1 MTVLKNNR
9 PARRG
14 VEVSEYDVVVVGA
27 GPVGGYLATRLAT
40 GGVSVLLLEEHAEI
54 GRPFQCAGLVNTESM
69 DLTGLQ
75 HTVLSP
81 IWGARIHSP
90 SGIPVVIGDK
100 SRTRTWSVCR
110 KLFDEGV
117 VRQAIEKGVHIWL
130 SSKPLSAVVEGGSV
144 NLSIRTPEGEKDVR
158 CRLLCGADGAHS
170 WVRRHFKMGRP
181 KELMIGF
188 QVEVTG
194 YQGEDGR
201 LDMYTGSRI
210 SPGFFAWAIPSGETT
225 RIGTWSKPDLM
236 GGESCEQLLD
246 RLREDPLWAERFS
259 ECREIGRFCG
269 PIPSGMVKRPM
280 IARVALFGDA
290 AGLCK
295 PTTGGGI
302 GPGFAQVDLVTP
314 LLLDALES
322 DNLSDSSMKGIAEL
336 MEPMRRDQR
345 RARALRD
352 AFLTECSDAEL
363 DEIFSVWA
371 RPEVTELINDIGEI
385 EHPIPLGIKML
396 RDIPEFR
403 SLAKRAVKAILL
415 G

>member
-1 MTVLKNNR
+1 
-9 PARRG
+9 
-14 VEVSEYDVVVVGA
+14 
-27 GPVGGYLATRLAT
+27 
-40 GGVSVLLLEEHAEI
+40 
-54 GRPFQCAGLVNTESM
+54 
-69 DLTGLQ
+69 
-75 HTVLSP
+75 
-81 IWGARIHSP
+81 
-90 SGIPVVIGDK
+90 
-100 SRTRTWSVCR
+100 
-110 KLFDEGV
+110 
-117 VRQAIEKGVHIWL
+117 
-130 SSKPLSAVVEGGSV
+130 
-144 NLSIRTPEGEKDVR
+144 
-158 CRLLCGADGAHS
+158 
-170 WVRRHFKMGRP
+170 
-181 KELMIGF
+181 
-188 QVEVTG
+188 
-194 YQGEDGR
+194 
-201 LDMYTGSRI
+201 
-210 SPGFFAWAIPSGETT
+210 
-225 RIGTWSKPDLM
+225 
-236 GGESCEQLLD
+236 
-246 RLREDPLWAERFS
+246 
-259 ECREIGRFCG
+259 
-269 PIPSGMVKRPM
+269 M

-403 SLAKRAVKAILL
+403 SMTKRAVKAILL